1 MKLAKIMRVHN
12 LVRVVVVSAV
22 AFTGLFW
29 LIGCE
34 TVSLERPDEIVKSP
48 NDKQEYQ
55 YLELTNGIKVVLVH
69 KSDTDRAAVSIVVAT
84 GSDHDPEDV
93 PGMAHYLEHM
103 LFLGS
108 EKYPEPEGF
117 TGYVEK
123 HGGSYNA
130 YTASDHT
137 AYFFEIDPEYLD
149 EGLDRL
155 GQFFIAPLMDETYV
169 EREKNA
175 VHSEYQMNLRS
186 DSWRGFT
193 VEKLLMHPDY
203 PGARFNIG
211 SNETLKSVTR
221 DQVLD
226 FYTKHY
232 SADQMTIALVDQRP
246 LEELEMLVKAIF
258 EGVAN
263 RELGESE
270 PYPPIYDIEQLPQS
284 LAYKTI
290 QSNRTMKLSFPIPS
304 SRPYYKFAPT
314 KFISYMLGHE
324 GNGSLHAL
332 LNERGWINSLNA
344 GATVVDPTNGLFE
357 VSIGLTELGWQ
368 HLGEIRSLV
377 FRYIDAMEVSEL
389 EEWRQTERAQMDAL
403 NFRFQEAGSAQSTAM
418 DLATGLL
425 YYPPR
430 DLLTKDY
437 IQPHFDEA
445 LIHRFLGYLQPSNCL
460 TVLSAPDIEGEQTE
474 PWFDVEYTIG
484 PDIDLAHE
492 STHVFTLPQR
502 NPYIPSDTTLI
513 SSETLSDPPNKIV
526 NEPGFVTW
534 HAADTEFGVPRANVT
549 LRIHYADGISSPA
562 DRINT
567 LLLARLI
574 NDQMNTTSY
583 VAARAGLTTNSY
595 RTRTGMA
602 FGAAGYNDNLDL
614 LFHRLL
620 DTFIN
625 LQVDEQKFETFKSEM
640 AKDLRDFRE
649 DMPYQQ
655 AFSMLNITLQS
666 HLWHPDEQLQVLE
679 DTDLD
684 AFEQWRQ
691 SRSKGYSA
699 EMLIIGNFSMS
710 DAQVLSDEIRAKLNV
725 DPTEMVLP
733 QVVNIDNDYRLNLKI
748 PHTDAVYLSYFQAD
762 EETLEERAKVD
773 LLASMFRANF
783 FASLRTEQQM
793 GYAVFGGAS
802 RVVNRPDIWFLVQSP
817 SHTLPAIHDA
827 TRQFIMDQIES
838 FENMPEDEFQEYVS
852 GQLNTLRETDK
863 SLGERAQRYLDNL
876 NDQIYTFDVYERLAS
891 ITEKLT
897 LPEMS
902 ELFTE
907 LTDIEA
913 NNHLLLY
920 SMGKTEEILLGGKE
934 LANSS
939 SLKEVA
945 GQLR

>member
-1 MKLAKIMRVHN
+1 MPTQKLA
-12 LVRVVVVSAV
+12 RVVITSIASVTC
-22 AFTGLFW
+22 FIW
-29 LIGCE
+29 LIGCG
-34 TVSLERPDEIVKSP
+34 SAPLERPNEIIKSP
-48 NDKQEYQ
+48 NDKQEYR
-55 YLELTNGIKVVLVH
+55 YLELTNGIKVVLVR
-69 KSDTDRAAVSIVVAT
+69 KSDSDRSAVSIVVAA
-84 GSDHDPEDV
+84 GSDHDPDDA

-117 TGYVEK
+117 TEYVEK

-137 AYFFEIDPEYLD
+137 AYFFEIDPESLD

-155 GQFFIAPLMDETYV
+155 GQFFVTPLMDETYV

-175 VHSEYQMNLRS
+175 VHSEYQMNHRS
-186 DSWRGFT
+186 DSWRGFA
-193 VEKLLMHPDY
+193 VEKLVMHPDY
-203 PGARFNIG
+203 PGRRFNIG

-226 FYTKHY
+226 FYVNHY
-232 SADQMTIALVDQRP
+232 SADRMTIALVDQRP
-246 LEELEMLVKAIF
+246 LEELELLIKSIF
-258 EGVAN
+258 EAVAN
-263 RELGESE
+263 RELGEDE
-270 PYPPIYDIEQLPQS
+270 PYPPVFDPDQLPQT

-290 QSNRTMKLSFPIPS
+290 QSNRTMTLTFPIPNP
-304 SRPYYKFAPT
+304 RPYYKYGPT
-314 KFISYMLGHE
+314 GYISYMLGHE
-324 GNGSLHAL
+324 GDGSLHAL
-332 LNERGWINSLNA
+332 LNERGWINFLRA
-344 GATVVDPTNGLFE
+344 GGSVADRTNGLYNVE
-357 VSIGLTELGWQ
+357 IGLTELGWQ

-377 FRYIDAMEVSEL
+377 FRYIAAMENSEL
-389 EEWRQTERAQMDAL
+389 EEWRQTQRAQMAAID
-403 NFRFQEAGSAQSTAM
+403 FRFQETGSAQSTAM

-425 YYPPR
+425 HYPPR
-430 DLLTKDY
+430 DLLTKSY
-437 IQPHFDEA
+437 TQPNYDEA
-445 LIHRFLGYLQPSNCL
+445 LIREFLDYLRPSNCL

-474 PWFDVEYTIG
+474 PWFGAEYTLE
-484 PDIDLAHE
+484 PDLDLTFE
-492 STHVFTLPQR
+492 SAHVFTLPQR

-513 SSETLSDPPNKIV
+513 SDETLSNPPNKIV
-526 NEPGFVTW
+526 DEAGYVTW
-534 HAADTEFGVPRANVT
+534 HATDTEFGVPRANVT
-549 LRIHYADGISSPA
+549 LRIHYADGIASPA

-583 VAARAGLTTNSY
+583 VASRAGLTTNSY

-602 FGAAGYNDNLDL
+602 FQAEGYNDNLDL
-614 LFHRLL
+614 LFHKLL
-620 DTFIN
+620 DTYIN
-625 LQVDEQKFETFKSEM
+625 LEVDEQKFETLKSEM

-655 AFSMLNITLQS
+655 AFSTLNITLQS

-679 DTDLD
+679 DTDLET
-684 AFEQWRQ
+684 FEQWRQ
-691 SRSKGYSA
+691 SRSEGYSA
-699 EMLIIGNFSMS
+699 EMLITGNFSTS
-710 DAQVLSDEIRAKLNV
+710 DAQVLSDEIRAKLNIEA
-725 DPTEMVLP
+725 TEMVLP
-733 QVVNIDNDYRLNLKI
+733 QVVIIDNDYRLNLKI

-762 EETLEERAKVD
+762 EETLEERAKVN

-838 FENMPEDEFQEYVS
+838 FENMPDDEFQEYVA

-863 SLGERAQRYLDNL
+863 SLGERTQRYLDNL

-897 LPEMS
+897 LTEMS

-939 SLKEVA
+939 SLKELA
-945 GQLR
+945 SLEP